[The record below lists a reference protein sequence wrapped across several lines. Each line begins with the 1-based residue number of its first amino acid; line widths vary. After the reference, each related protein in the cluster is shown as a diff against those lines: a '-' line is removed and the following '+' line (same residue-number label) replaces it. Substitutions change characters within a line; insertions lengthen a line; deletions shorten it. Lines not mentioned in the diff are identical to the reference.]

1 MKIIDLLKNSSIKLG
16 ESPASKEEIIEKLV
30 NVIDTSG
37 NLVDKEVY
45 KKDVLKREESGTT
58 GIGEGIAIPHAKS
71 AGVKF
76 PQLAAMTVP
85 SGTDFDSLDGEP
97 TKLFFIISVPE
108 KSSDEHIVLLCLWM
122 NHLEMIF

>member
-1 MKIIDLLKNSSIKLG
+1 MKIIDLLNESSIKLG
-16 ESPASKEEIIEKLV
+16 ESPASKEELIDKLV
-30 NVIDTSG
+30 NLIETSG
-37 NLVDKEVY
+37 NLSDKELY

-85 SGTDFDSLDGEP
+85 SGTDFDSLDG
-97 TKLFFIISVPE
+97 
-108 KSSDEHIVLLCLWM
+108 LWM
-122 NHLEMIF
+122 RVLEMTY